1 MSRADVPSH
10 LRCTLLDM
18 AVLILV
24 ALLVVFVGLG
34 VAIGF
39 RFFGTVLGIAFLLVF
54 VAYGT
59 FITMLQGIAET
70 PDNSVGNPRRVH
82 VRNESPA
89 PIYVVARD
97 RLAEDE
103 VVGLRPVRPDE
114 LIVIFVRFFPAQRD
128 LACTDDPMAIIRSV
142 DGTPPDDVNGAA
154 TFDPDDVVVLA
165 ELVQCLPKGRNVVVW
180 DGQRAF
186 VDPDARPPLF
196 DPEIAPMAYGWIIGA
211 GVVLLGLG
219 VDVLNVLERR
229 RRRTVGAPANW
240 PPPVVPGSTESGP
253 GLG

>member
-1 MSRADVPSH
+1 MSWADVVSH
-10 LRCTLLDM
+10 LRCGLLDM

-24 ALLVVFVGLG
+24 ALLVFVAGFGL
-34 VAIGF
+34 AIGF
-39 RFFGTVLGIAFLLVF
+39 RFFGTAGGIALMLVF
-54 VAYGT
+54 GVFGT
-59 FITMLQGIAET
+59 FLSMLQGIADT

-82 VRNESPA
+82 VRNESA
-89 PIYVVARD
+89 SPIYVVARD
-97 RLAEDE
+97 RLVEDE
-103 VVGLRPVRPDE
+103 VQGLRSVRPDE
-114 LIVIFVRFFPAQRD
+114 LMVIAGMFHPADRE
-128 LACTDDPMAIIRSV
+128 LACTDDPMALIRSV